1 MHLLH
6 KNGKKSSLFNRAKI
20 SLFETQS
27 PYFKTQISLFGPKK
41 ISHVC
46 PTQGTSCETSQVVLA
61 GVPGVFSRGS
71 PVFAPPTDWPISYE
85 LK

>member
-1 MHLLH
+1 MHLLQ
-6 KNGKKSSLFNRAKI
+6 KNGKKSSLFNRVKI

-46 PTQGTSCETSQVVLA
+46 IIE
-61 GVPGVFSRGS
+61 
-71 PVFAPPTDWPISYE
+71 PIFRIFVA
-85 LK
+85 LLTIFGLQKDDMVIFFLWCFRKVRF